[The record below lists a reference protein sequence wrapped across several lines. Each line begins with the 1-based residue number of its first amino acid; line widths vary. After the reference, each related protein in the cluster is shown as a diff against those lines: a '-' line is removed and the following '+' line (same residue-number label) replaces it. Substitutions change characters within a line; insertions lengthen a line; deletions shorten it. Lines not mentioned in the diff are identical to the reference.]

1 MMRHQIDVEDLPR
14 VFFQMFKAHGCNAKD
29 PELWDEIAQLQIV
42 SRDEA
47 EIVEALCELHDL
59 IQAEL
64 RRRRH

>member
-1 MMRHQIDVEDLPR
+1 MRQQLDVEDLPR
-14 VFFQMFKAHGCNAKD
+14 VFFQMFKAHDCNSKS

-47 EIVEALCELHDL
+47 EIVEALVELQEM
-59 IQAEL
+59 IATEL